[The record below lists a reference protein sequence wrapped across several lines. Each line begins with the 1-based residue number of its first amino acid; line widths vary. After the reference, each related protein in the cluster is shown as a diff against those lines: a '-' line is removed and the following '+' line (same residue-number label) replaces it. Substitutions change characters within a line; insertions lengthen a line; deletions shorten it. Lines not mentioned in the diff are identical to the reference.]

1 MMRHGS
7 IDWLALL
14 ISLNS
19 FIFLVLGVTWCVS
32 PKSFVK
38 VHRTLF
44 PKNPVSTTAR
54 WKSGVSSNSGRMVG
68 AMFACFAIFILYQLW
83 SGEFR

>member
-1 MMRHGS
+1 MKHCS
-7 IDWLALL
+7 DWLTLL

-19 FIFLVLGVTWCVS
+19 LIFIVSGATWCVS

-44 PKNPVSTTAR
+44 PKNPVSNPAR
-54 WKSGVSSNSGRMVG
+54 WEPGVSSISGRVVA
-68 AMFACFAIFILYQLW
+68 AMFACFAIVILYQLW

>member
-1 MMRHGS
+1 MGYGS
-7 IDWLALL
+7 IGWLGLL

-19 FIFLVLGVTWCVS
+19 LIFIVSGATWCVS

-44 PKNPVSTTAR
+44 PKNPVSTTASWESR
-54 WKSGVSSNSGRMVG
+54 VCSISGRVVG
-68 AMFACFAIFILYQLW
+68 AMSACFAIFILYQLW